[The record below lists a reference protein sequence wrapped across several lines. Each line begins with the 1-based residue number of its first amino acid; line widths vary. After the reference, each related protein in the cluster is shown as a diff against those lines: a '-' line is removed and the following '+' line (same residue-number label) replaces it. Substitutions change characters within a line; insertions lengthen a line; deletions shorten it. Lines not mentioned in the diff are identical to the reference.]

1 MTTNAELYPLICENN
16 SSYQVD
22 SYVACIDNIVRKT
35 TQIVKDD
42 DEVAYLEEIHK
53 LLENQYLNS
62 KKIIESKKKI
72 ATQHKNLDLE
82 KVKTLPD
89 DILYEIK
96 SYLAPELNYARK
108 FGVLRKLS
116 FNWTSWL
123 RPAVYL
129 ESDYL
134 FAVPKDL
141 IVKLVESLCI
151 GCSMSM
157 RHGDKKERW
166 LEMIVEE
173 CDKIVGNTKSNM
185 RMDKLLFNH
194 NQEYPSKNQRRIDK
208 WYSFWLNIV
217 VFKKYRKELEAK
229 KGKNVD
235 KLKALKNKKIS
246 VK

>member
-22 SYVACIDNIVRKT
+22 SYINCIDGIVRRT

-53 LLENQYLNS
+53 LLETEYLKS
-62 KKIIESKKKI
+62 KKLIESKKRI

-96 SYLAPELNYARK
+96 SYLAPELTYARK
-108 FGVLRKLS
+108 FGVLRQLS
-116 FNWTSWL
+116 FNWTCYL
-123 RPAVYL
+123 LPAVYL

-141 IVKLVESLCI
+141 IVKLIDSLSI
-151 GCSMSM
+151 VFSMSM
-157 RHGDKKERW
+157 KSGDKKERW

-173 CDKIVGNTKSNM
+173 VDRLVGNTKSNM
-185 RMDKLLFNH
+185 RMDKLLLNH
-194 NQEYPSKNQRRIDK
+194 NQEYSSNNQKRIDK
-208 WYSFWLNIV
+208 WYSFWLNVI

-229 KGKNVD
+229 KSKNVD
-235 KLKALKNKKIS
+235 KLKALKNKKIV

>member
-22 SYVACIDNIVRKT
+22 SYIGCIDGIVRKT

-53 LLENQYLNS
+53 LLETEYLKS
-62 KKIIESKKKI
+62 KKLIEGKKKV

-82 KVKTLPD
+82 KVKKLPD

-96 SYLAPELNYARK
+96 SYLAPELDYARK
-108 FGVLRKLS
+108 FGVLRQLS
-116 FNWTSWL
+116 FNWYCYL

-129 ESDYL
+129 ERDYL
-134 FAVPKDL
+134 LAVPKEL
-141 IVKLVESLCI
+141 IIKLTDTLNI
-151 GCSMSM
+151 GYSMNM
-157 RHGDKKERW
+157 KHGDKKERW

-173 CDKIVGNTKSNM
+173 VDRLVGNTKSSM

-194 NQEYPSKNQRRIDK
+194 RQEYSSNNNRRIDK
-208 WYSFWLNIV
+208 WYSFWLNVI

-235 KLKALKNKKIS
+235 KLKALKNKKIV

>member
-22 SYVACIDNIVRKT
+22 SYINCINNIVRQT
-35 TQIVKDD
+35 NQIVKDD
-42 DEVAYLEEIHK
+42 DEIAYLEEIHK
-53 LLENQYLNS
+53 LLETEYLKG
-62 KKIIESKKKI
+62 KKLIESKKRI

-108 FGVLRKLS
+108 MGVLRKLS
-116 FNWTSWL
+116 FNWTCWL

-129 ESDYL
+129 ERDYL

-141 IVKLVESLCI
+141 IVKLVDSLSI
-151 GCSMSM
+151 GYSMSVKS
-157 RHGDKKERW
+157 GDKKERW

-173 CDKIVGNTKSNM
+173 CDKFIIQKVTSM

-194 NQEYPSKNQRRIDK
+194 RQEYSSNNQRRIDK

-235 KLKALKNKKIS
+235 KLKALKNKKIA